1 MLLNFSDP
9 SGIGTF
15 DVLSPLACFVC
26 AFFMYFSCFTLCRK
40 SYWISGSGIAPTHSS
55 AMAHFVVAPMA
66 IDVKH
71 HHHPQHSGHHNLP
84 ATSISPSPTI
94 LSHTQVRAGKELLP
108 RVASTGDGG
117 PDEEAGAKR
126 KIRRDEVRAGK
137 EMLPRVASTG
147 DGGPDEEAGAKR
159 NPPRQITYV
168 LSGISLGTIGLFAGV
183 KDRMIRCD
191 PWVLVFSVMVIV

>member
-1 MLLNFSDP
+1 MEMRN
-9 SGIGTF
+9 
-15 DVLSPLACFVC
+15 
-26 AFFMYFSCFTLCRK
+26 TL
-40 SYWISGSGIAPTHSS
+40 YWISGSGIAPNHSS

-126 KIRRDEVRAGK
+126 KIRRDEVSAIHSGVGGQGVA
-137 EMLPRVASTG
+137 PPVASTG

-159 NPPRQITYV
+159 KIRRDEVRAGNEMLPRVASTGDGGPDEAGAKRKIRRDEV
-168 LSGISLGTIGLFAGV
+168 SGTNSGAGGQG
-183 KDRMIRCD
+183 DASPRG
-191 PWVLVFSVMVIV
+191 

>member
-1 MLLNFSDP
+1 
-9 SGIGTF
+9 
-15 DVLSPLACFVC
+15 
-26 AFFMYFSCFTLCRK
+26 
-40 SYWISGSGIAPTHSS
+40 
-55 AMAHFVVAPMA
+55 MAHFVVAPMA

-126 KIRRDEVRAGK
+126 KIRRDESGEGHTSFLRAARAGHLDK
-137 EMLPRVASTG
+137 IIEHLKNNLHKYMFSSTQPSGEGHTSFLRAARAGHLDKIIEHLKNNVDINTANANGLNALHLASK
-147 DGGPDEEAGAKR
+147 DGHLHVVTELLSRGANVDSATKKG
-159 NPPRQITYV
+159 NTALHIA
-168 LSGISLGTIGLFAGV
+168 SLE
-183 KDRMIRCD
+183 
-191 PWVLVFSVMVIV
+191 

>member
-1 MLLNFSDP
+1 
-9 SGIGTF
+9 
-15 DVLSPLACFVC
+15 
-26 AFFMYFSCFTLCRK
+26 MYFSCFTLCRK

-66 IDVKH
+66 IDVKHH

-159 NPPRQITYV
+159 KIRRDEVRAGKEMLPRVASTGDGGPDEEAGAKRKIRRDEV
-168 LSGISLGTIGLFAGV
+168 SGIHSDAGGQGV
-183 KDRMIRCD
+183 AT
-191 PWVLVFSVMVIV
+191 PGG